1 MYAAVDYVHKEK
13 GNMDEFVENHRTSH
27 SELRQP
33 IHYTLFYTSVV
44 GDITGSITV
53 TATTPLRLTF
63 VYLGYLK
70 MFQTL
75 TVQNK

>member
-1 MYAAVDYVHKEK
+1 MYAAVDYVHREK
-13 GNMDEFVENHRTSH
+13 GNMDEFVESHMSSH